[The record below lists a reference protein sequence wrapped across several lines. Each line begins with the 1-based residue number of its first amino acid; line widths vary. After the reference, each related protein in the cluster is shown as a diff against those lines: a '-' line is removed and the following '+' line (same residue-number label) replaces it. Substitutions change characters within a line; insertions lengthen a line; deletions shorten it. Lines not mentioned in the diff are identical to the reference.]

1 MSFFGV
7 FAIETNF
14 SQIEHKFFFQSKLL
28 NTPTF
33 ILAIIETMNFQ
44 TILIQTVI
52 QTQHNNIYI
61 YIYKINKSHQCVQ
74 FG

>member
-61 YIYKINKSHQCVQ
+61 YIYIYI
-74 FG
+74 

>member
-52 QTQHNNIYI
+52 QTQHNNIYNI
-61 YIYKINKSHQCVQ
+61 YIYIYIK
-74 FG
+74 